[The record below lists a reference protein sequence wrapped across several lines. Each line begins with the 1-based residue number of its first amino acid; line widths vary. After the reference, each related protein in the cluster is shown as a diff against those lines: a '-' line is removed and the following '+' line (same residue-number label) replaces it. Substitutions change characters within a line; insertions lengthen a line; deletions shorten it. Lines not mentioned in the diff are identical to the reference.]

1 MVGRSRKKVT
11 KNDKKVEGNTLPS
24 FDIKEKGKNAS
35 SNKVFVKSQTI
46 NQKNYDSRNFDDELL
61 SNKKNIGN
69 TLPSFDVKVD
79 ESKLHKKK
87 GILKFILIPIIC
99 IFVILSLLF
108 IFRLI
113 NLNIS
118 EMVWKVGLT
127 RGSDSVNN
135 KSVKYEYYNNGL
147 MRISNDG
154 LTYINDKGSISW
166 SISYNMKEPVYI
178 SKGDNFLVADKNGS
192 SIYLFNTLGFQ
203 NNFNTSNILDIAI
216 DNSGIILA
224 LTYSNEYGYS
234 LVYFDKNGKKYS
246 KNITNKPIDLD
257 ISKNGTLYLD
267 ILSEVEDENLKF
279 YSEYKNVSNNS
290 DDLIK
295 VFKSEFI
302 DKFLVRAHFFD
313 DNNSFL
319 MSDSNIVFIDNKDT
333 NDIKI
338 IKNIELDKKV
348 KSISYNDKYLV
359 LIDEDNR
366 INTYDKVGFKISNVK
381 LNLDFD
387 TFYISDDYIIFIK
400 DKRVVIYDTKGI
412 IQFDKTLTLDPI
424 YIAKKRSL
432 FFTELLVGLIDGV
445 QCIRFY

>member
-1 MVGRSRKKVT
+1 MVGRSRKKVIN
-11 KNDKKVEGNTLPS
+11 NDKKMEGNTLPS
-24 FDIKEKGKNAS
+24 FDTKVSKNKI
-35 SNKVFVKSQTI
+35 SN
-46 NQKNYDSRNFDDELL
+46 
-61 SNKKNIGN
+61 NKKNIGN

-79 ESKLHKKK
+79 ESKLPKKK
-87 GILKFILIPIIC
+87 GILKFILMPIIC
-99 IFVILSLLF
+99 ILVIVSLLF
-108 IFRLI
+108 VFRII

-135 KSVKYEYYNNGL
+135 KSVKYEYYKNGL
-147 MRISNDG
+147 MRVSNDG
-154 LTYINDKGSISW
+154 LTYINDKGNISW

-192 SIYLFNTLGFQ
+192 SIYLFNTIGLQ
-203 NNFNTSNILDIAI
+203 NSFNTSNILDIAM
-216 DNSGIILA
+216 DNSGIIVA

-246 KNITNKPIDLD
+246 KSIKNKPIDLD
-257 ISKNGTLYLD
+257 ITKNGTLYLD
-267 ILSEVEDENLKF
+267 ILSEIEDEKLKF

-290 DDLIK
+290 NELIK
-295 VFKSEFI
+295 AFKDEFLN
-302 DKFLVRAHFFD
+302 KFLVRSHFFD

-319 MSDSNIVFIDNKDT
+319 MSDSNIVFIDNKNI

-338 IKNIELDKKV
+338 VKNVELNKKV

-359 LIDEDNR
+359 LIDEENR
-366 INTYDKVGFKISNVK
+366 ISTYDRTGFKISNVK
-381 LNLDFD
+381 LDLDFD

-412 IQFDKTLTLDPI
+412 IQFDKTLMLSPV
-424 YIAKKRSL
+424 YVAKKRSPL
-432 FFTELLVGLIDGV
+432 FTELLVGVIDGV